1 MAEPVKV
8 DLNKPMA
15 EIRAQLS
22 EYPVATRLLLSGK
35 IIVAR
40 DIAHSKFQERL
51 DKGEG
56 LPDYI
61 KDHIIY
67 YAGPAKTPDG
77 QASGSFGPTTAGRMD
92 PYVPIFQEQGA
103 SMVMLAKGNRSKQV
117 TDACKSSAASISDLR
132 GGLPHGSAGTS
143 SRKWRLWSMRSLAWK
158 RSS

>member
-1 MAEPVKV
+1 VPGYGICQQ
-8 DLNKPMA
+8 DLS
-15 EIRAQLS
+15 LS
-22 EYPVATRLLLSGK
+22 DDQGRVRG
-35 IIVAR
+35 

-77 QASGSFGPTTAGRMD
+77 QASGSFGLTTASRMD

-103 SMVMLAKGNRSKQV
+103 SMVMLAKGN
-117 TDACKSSAASISDLR
+117 DFYNNLF
-132 GGLPHGSAGTS
+132 
-143 SRKWRLWSMRSLAWK
+143 
-158 RSS
+158 